1 MYVIRRR
8 GWEIP
13 ERLATPEHLVLN
25 RRALR
30 AATGAAGVARADDRF
45 GSWSCE
51 NALEGACCIAIWAS
65 LAASHRFGL
74 SCVGD
79 YALITATSG

>member
-1 MYVIRRR
+1 MEQNGVRR
-8 GWEIP
+8 
-13 ERLATPEHLVLN
+13 H
-25 RRALR
+25 R
-30 AATGAAGVARADDRF
+30 AASAGKAANVRF